1 MIPPRISSSVLAL
14 VFVASANFKAMA
26 ADDYKLGPDSFPQE
40 GVPRGEVTKMP
51 ALTKSMIFS
60 GTQRDWWIYVPKQY
74 DASKPTP
81 FMVFMDGGGYVSTNG
96 QWRVPVVFDNLIHK
110 KEIPVMIGIFINPG
124 TFPPAE
130 ASQKARSN
138 RSFEY
143 DSLHDLHARFVLEE
157 ILPEV
162 AKKYNLAKDPE
173 GRGAAG
179 ISSSGICAWTMAWE
193 RPDEFRKVLTAVGS
207 FTNIRGGNNYQAM
220 IRKSEKKPIRIFMQD
235 GTGDLDNLHGNWP
248 LSSKEMAAS
257 LKFKGYDYKL
267 ELGDG
272 GHNGK
277 QGGVLLP
284 DSLRWLWRDYPK

>member
-1 MIPPRISSSVLAL
+1 MR
-14 VFVASANFKAMA
+14 N
-26 ADDYKLGPDSFPQE
+26 
-40 GVPRGEVTKMP
+40 
-51 ALTKSMIFS
+51 
-60 GTQRDWWIYVPKQY
+60 W
-74 DASKPTP
+74 
-81 FMVFMDGGGYVSTNG
+81 
-96 QWRVPVVFDNLIHK
+96 
-110 KEIPVMIGIFINPG
+110 
-124 TFPPAE
+124 
-130 ASQKARSN
+130 ARPNS
-138 RSFEY
+138 
-143 DSLHDLHARFVLEE
+143 
-157 ILPEV
+157 
-162 AKKYNLAKDPE
+162 
-173 GRGAAG
+173 
-179 ISSSGICAWTMAWE
+179 
-193 RPDEFRKVLTAVGS
+193 DEFRKVLTAVGS